1 MMMSKIPVFEEDNLS
16 LAWARMFV
24 RLAERTDEEL
34 APLVVSVTGFKN
46 GETME
51 DGTVRNA
58 LDACLEAT
66 ERQCVNTVANTIFPQ
81 SLWDIS
87 KGDRKEFYA
96 TYLENL
102 PSYVD
107 MALSKNGR
115 GLYFARL
122 IAFYTNPRTGER
134 LPYIPTGGEVDDG
147 NQLEFII
154 ENCRPKTRRT
164 IFQASIFDPLRDHT
178 RANQLGFPCLQHVSF
193 VPDFAAKTL
202 KLNAFYASQQGLDRA
217 YGNFLGLC
225 RLGVFV
231 AHETGLTFERMTC
244 FTGIEKM
251 DKRPGQNVPKW
262 VALKAAAQ
270 NLVGAAK
277 SQTTT

>member
-1 MMMSKIPVFEEDNLS
+1 MRMSELPVINEANLS

-24 RLAERTDEEL
+24 RLAERSDAEL
-34 APLVVSVTGFKN
+34 APLVVSVTGFKD
-46 GETME
+46 GEAME
-51 DGTVRNA
+51 DETVRQS

-81 SLWDIS
+81 SLWLMA
-87 KGDRKEFYA
+87 KGNRKEFYA

-102 PSYVD
+102 PSYVA
-107 MALSKNGR
+107 MAPSKNGR

-122 IAFYTNPRTGER
+122 IAFYSNPRTGER
-134 LPYIPTGGEVDDG
+134 LPYVPTGGEVDDG

-154 ENCRPKTRRT
+154 ENCRAKTRRT
-164 IFQASIFDPLRDHT
+164 MFQASIFDPLRDHT

-193 VPDFAAKTL
+193 VPDFVAKTL
-202 KLNAFYASQQGLDRA
+202 KLNAFYASQQAPDRA

-225 RLGVFV
+225 RLGAFV
-231 AHETGLTFERMTC
+231 AHEAGLAFDRMTC
-244 FTGIEKM
+244 FAGIEKM
-251 DKRPGQNVPKW
+251 DKRPGQNVPTW
-262 VALKAAAQ
+262 VALKVAAQ
-270 NLVGAAK
+270 NLVEAAD

>member
-1 MMMSKIPVFEEDNLS
+1 MSKSKIPVIEEDNLS
-16 LAWARMFV
+16 LAWARMFLC
-24 RLAERTDEEL
+24 LATRSDEEL
-34 APLVVSVTGFKN
+34 APLVVSVTGFKD
-46 GETME
+46 GEAME
-51 DGTVRNA
+51 DETVRNA

-66 ERQCVNTVANTIFPQ
+66 DRQCVNTVANTIFPQ
-81 SLWDIS
+81 SVWLLT
-87 KGDRKEFYA
+87 KGNRKEFYA

-102 PSYVD
+102 PSYVA

-122 IAFYTNPRTGER
+122 IAFYTNPKTGKR
-134 LPYIPTGGEVDDG
+134 LSYVPEDSEVDDG

-154 ENCRPKTRRT
+154 ENCRPGTRRT
-164 IFQASIFDPLRDHT
+164 LFQASIFDPLRDHT

-193 VPDFAAKTL
+193 TPDFKAKTL
-202 KLNAFYASQQGLDRA
+202 KLSAFYASQQGLDRA

-225 RLGVFV
+225 RLGAFI

-244 FTGIEKM
+244 YAGVEKM
-251 DKRPGQNVPKW
+251 DKRPNQNVPEW

-270 NLVGAAK
+270 NLVDAAK